1 MKINLISLG
10 CHKNLVDSENMLGI
24 LDKNENIEI
33 VKDLKDA
40 EVVIVNTCG
49 FINDAKEEAINTIIS
64 VSEEKKQGKIKK
76 IIVAGC
82 LAQRYAEELL
92 EELPEIDG
100 IVGTGELDKIEE
112 VINDSFE
119 NKKTVKTER
128 LDFLA
133 DSETARI
140 VSTYPHTAYLKIAE
154 GCDNHCTYCIIPKL
168 RGRYRSRTIED
179 IIKEAKKLAKKGV
192 RELSIIAQDTTDY
205 GLDIYGERA
214 LPKLLKE
221 ITKING
227 IDWIRV
233 FYTYPNNFTEELI
246 KVIKEEDKIVKYADI
261 PIQHVSDR
269 VLKRM
274 NRQDT
279 FESIKKK
286 LNLIKKEIP
295 NVVFRTSLIVGFPGE
310 TELEFEELKEFVK
323 EFKFDYAGIF
333 NYSREEGTV
342 ADKLDGHLSDEERH
356 ARWQELFD
364 LQNEI
369 SDRKNIDFIGKEI
382 EVIIDRESEEEE
394 YLYEGR
400 TRGQAL
406 DIDGIVFI
414 DKGNAKIG
422 EIVKVKIEDS
432 FSYDLIGGIVENEYT
447 K

>member
-1 MKINLISLG
+1 
-10 CHKNLVDSENMLGI
+10 MLGL

-33 VKDLKDA
+33 VQELEKADI
-40 EVVIVNTCG
+40 VIINTCG
-49 FINDAKEEAINTIIS
+49 FINDAKEEAVNTIIS
-64 VSEEKKQGKIKK
+64 VGEAKKQGKIKK
-76 IIVAGC
+76 MIVTGC
-82 LAQRYAEELL
+82 LAQRYSEELL
-92 EELPEIDG
+92 EEMPEIDG

-119 NKKTVKTER
+119 NKRTIKTER

-133 DSETARI
+133 DNETARI
-140 VSTYPHTAYLKIAE
+140 LSTYPHTAYLKIAE
-154 GCDNHCTYCIIPKL
+154 GCDNNCTYCIIPKL
-168 RGRYRSRTIED
+168 RGSYRSRTVED
-179 IIKEAKKLAKKGV
+179 IKKEAENLSKKGV
-192 RELSIIAQDTTDY
+192 RELNIIAQDTTDY

-221 ITKING
+221 IAKVDG
-227 IDWIRV
+227 IDWIRI

-246 KVIKEEDKIVKYADI
+246 KVMKEEDKIIKYADI
-261 PIQHVSDR
+261 PIQHISDR

-279 FESIKKK
+279 FESIKNK

-295 NVVFRTSLIVGFPGE
+295 EAVFRTSLIVGFPGE
-310 TELEFEELKEFVK
+310 TEEEFEQLKEFVK
-323 EFKFDYAGIF
+323 EFQFNYAGIF
-333 NYSREEGTV
+333 NYSREEGTA

-356 ARWQELFD
+356 GRWQELFD
-364 LQNEI
+364 LQNDI
-369 SDRKNIDFIGKEI
+369 SDRKNIEFIGKEV

-414 DKGNAKIG
+414 DSGTAKIG

-432 FSYDLIGGIVENEYT
+432 FSYDLIGGIVKNEYAE
-447 K
+447 